1 MLWITSFSEAASV
14 SRTSGEAD
22 FIDRFARVP
31 GEVRRDP
38 YRVGLLP
45 ESAWRGFL
53 SQPTP
58 FAREFWLVREAGGDD
73 ARAINRIGA
82 SLSAV
87 HAGAGAIG
95 FFELD
100 VEHPRA
106 EEDGRKLLETA
117 CGWLKARG
125 ASVAHGPMNYN
136 TWFPYRF
143 RLESLEN
150 CEHEDPSSGLQFA
163 WEPVNPPRY
172 VEIFLKS
179 GFSHLEDYHS
189 QGHAGL
195 DAFAAATRPAYE
207 RALTKGYS
215 FRPFDASRAMDV
227 DVPALYEISMAGF
240 KDNFLFEPIPFE
252 AFRGLYVPIVT
263 KMDLSLSHMALDE
276 RGKAVAFFFCFEDQG
291 YVVYKSVAVAPS
303 ARGQG
308 LSNAVAYL
316 AAEAGLKRGLTKMIT
331 ALVKIGAQSESY
343 AKKVRLLWEHRYVLL
358 TKALE

>member
-1 MLWITSFSEAASV
+1 MLRITSFSEAAEASKA
-14 SRTSGEAD
+14 AD
-22 FIDRFARVP
+22 FVDRFARVP

-45 ESAWRGFL
+45 ENVWRNFL
-53 SQPTP
+53 LQPTP
-58 FAREFWLVREAGGDD
+58 FAREFWLACDDERDAGRI
-73 ARAINRIGA
+73 ASRAASRVIGRIGA

-106 EEDGRKLLETA
+106 EEAGLKLLNVA
-117 CGWLKARG
+117 CDWLKARQ
-125 ASVAHGPMNYN
+125 ARVAHGPMNYN

-143 RLESLEN
+143 RLESE
-150 CEHEDPSSGLQFA
+150 ERPSGLQFA
-163 WEPVNPPRY
+163 WEPVNPPRS

-179 GFSHLEDYHS
+179 GFSRLEEYHS

-207 RALTKGYS
+207 RALAKGYS
-215 FRPFDASRAMDV
+215 FRSFDASRALEV
-227 DVPALYEISMAGF
+227 DVPALYEISMVGF

-252 AFRGLYVPIVT
+252 AFRDLYVPIVT
-263 KMDLSLSHMALDE
+263 KMDLSLSHMAFDE

-291 YVVYKSVAVAPS
+291 YVVYKSVAVDPV

-308 LSNAVAYL
+308 LSNAVAHL
-316 AAEAGLKRGLTKMIT
+316 AAEVGLKRGLTKMIT

-343 AKKVRLLWEHRYVLL
+343 ARKVRLLWEHKYVLL
-358 TKALE
+358 TKDLE